1 MITTTKFFVQ
11 HQRDAADFS
20 DACEPICI
28 GSYLHR
34 AVQEFDLCRAHRRLL
49 AIPCDLITNKPTGQG
64 VELIRV

>member
-28 GSYLHR
+28 GSISIAPFKSLTSVALTAVYLR
-34 AVQEFDLCRAHRRLL
+34 SL
-49 AIPCDLITNKPTGQG
+49 AT
-64 VELIRV
+64 